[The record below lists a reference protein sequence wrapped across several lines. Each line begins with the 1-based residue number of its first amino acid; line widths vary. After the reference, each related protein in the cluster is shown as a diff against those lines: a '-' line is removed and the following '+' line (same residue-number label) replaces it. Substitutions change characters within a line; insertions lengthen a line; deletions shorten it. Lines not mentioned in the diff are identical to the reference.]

1 MKVLYGIG
9 YPDLEQ
15 GLSSLLPQDYDVV
28 GSLETRE
35 QLIEYLNH
43 GAPDLLILS
52 QYFPGQVDTLDLF
65 FKYRMEDVR
74 IVFIAPE
81 FNPAD
86 QTSLKMVDL
95 GVYDIVVSDT
105 VGEIL
110 NRIKKPAAF
119 KDAQLLLSG
128 NQQEKGINR
137 KVASELKA
145 AMSMNQVLVNPT
157 GSTSELSNVITVWS
171 PTPSGS
177 TMFSVNLA
185 ATLSESGCKVALLDF
200 DKETL
205 ALHSWLNVPSEED
218 SLTEVLKSIKDKV
231 PDVDLLSFFYQPKDI
246 PGLWVLTEDPLTSC
260 PDIKEKLAS
269 QLIKG
274 LAEDIDYVVIDTG
287 SQLPSPALN
296 AAFGL
301 SAALYLITDQ
311 DCHHLTVLQ
320 RSLGTFEKKFGLEK
334 VSLVVNRYI
343 ETSMLGLN
351 EIQAATGM
359 QVSYSVPDLSGTVFE
374 SVKGGVPAVL
384 FDPVFKNVFREIA
397 DNL

>member
-1 MKVLYGIG
+1 
-9 YPDLEQ
+9 
-15 GLSSLLPQDYDVV
+15 
-28 GSLETRE
+28 
-35 QLIEYLNH
+35 
-43 GAPDLLILS
+43 
-52 QYFPGQVDTLDLF
+52 
-65 FKYRMEDVR
+65 MEGVR

-95 GVYDIVVSDT
+95 GVYDIVISDT

-110 NRIKKPAAF
+110 DRVKTPATF

-128 NQQEKGINR
+128 SQQEKGINR
-137 KVASELKA
+137 KVSSELKK
-145 AMSMNQVLVNPT
+145 AMSINQVLTNPS
-157 GSTSELSNVITVWS
+157 GSASGLSNVITVWS
-171 PTPSGS
+171 PTPSGA

-205 ALHSWLNVPSEED
+205 ALHAWLNVPSEED
-218 SLTEVLKSIKDKV
+218 SLTEVLKTIKDKV
-231 PDVDLLSFFYQPKDI
+231 QDVDLLSYFYQPKDV
-246 PGLWVLTEDPLTSC
+246 PGLWVLTADPLTSC
-260 PDIKEKLAS
+260 PDIKEKIAS

-274 LAEDIDYVVIDTG
+274 LSEDVDYVVIDTA

-301 SAALYLITDQ
+301 STAIYLMTDQ
-311 DCHHLTVLQ
+311 DYHHIAILQ
-320 RSLGTFEKKFGLEK
+320 RSLDALEKKFGLDK

-359 QVSYSVPDLSGTVFE
+359 QASYSVPDLSGTVFE